1 VALPGA
7 DLAARVGVARR
18 EITPPVGI
26 RARLWGAATHDV
38 AAGVHRPLTATALA
52 MVPAPADSD
61 GHTTTRA
68 RARVILSLDVMEWQH
83 GPDERVV
90 RDRVLARCGLDE
102 RDLLLH
108 ATHSHSAPAPCTVQA
123 DLPGG
128 ERMGAYLEAVAEACA
143 DAAVEALASAE
154 PAVLA
159 WGVGAS
165 RLAAH
170 RDQVLDG
177 RAVVGW
183 QPDVAADDT
192 LLVGRVTTAG
202 GRVSAVV
209 VSYACHPTV
218 LGWANALLSPDYVG
232 ALREDVERR
241 HPGALCLFVQGASGE
256 LAPVRQYGGD
266 VTEADRAGRAL
277 ALDVAA
283 TLLLM
288 DPPGRRPVLQGV
300 VESGAPLG
308 VWRVA
313 GVPTVADVTTA
324 TLTVPLVRRA
334 APGLPSRA
342 ASGADLPEHVRAER
356 AARARLVAQEAGAAD
371 SIDYPVWVW
380 ELGELVLVAHPGEAY
395 SWLARHLRAAL
406 APRPVLVANLT
417 NGAGAFYLPPA
428 PAYDVPSYTVGQTPA
443 GAGSLEAVAAAVLAH
458 LGVDAPPTEV
468 RGVQR

>member
-1 VALPGA
+1 MTSSGA
-7 DLAARVGVARR
+7 DLAARIGVARR
-18 EITPPVGI
+18 EIAPPVGI
-26 RARLWGAATHDV
+26 RARLWGAATHEV

-52 MVPAPADSD
+52 VLPALPAD
-61 GHTTTRA
+61 GP
-68 RARVILSLDVMEWQH
+68 ARVILSLDLMEWPH

-108 ATHSHSAPAPCTVQA
+108 ATHSHSAPAPCTAQA
-123 DLPGG
+123 HLPGG
-128 ERMGAYLEAVAEACA
+128 EHMAAYLESVAQACA
-143 DAAVEALASAE
+143 DAAAQAIADAE

-183 QPDVAADDT
+183 QPEVPADDT

-241 HPGALCLFVQGASGE
+241 HPGSLCLFVQGASGE

-266 VTEADRAGRAL
+266 VTEADLAGRAL

-313 GVPTVADVTTA
+313 DVPPVGELAGA
-324 TLTVPLVRRA
+324 ILTVPLVRRG
-334 APGLPSRA
+334 APGLPD
-342 ASGADLPEHVRAER
+342 ADLPEHVRAER
-356 AARARLVAQEAGAAD
+356 AERARLVAQEAGAAD
-371 SIDYPVWVW
+371 VIDYPVWVW
-380 ELGELVLVAHPGEAY
+380 QLGELVLVAHPGEAY

-428 PAYDVPSYTVGQTPA
+428 PAYDVPSYTVGQTPVD
-443 GAGSLEAVAAAVLAH
+443 AGSLEAVAAAVLTH